1 MSRFVLAFDTATE
14 QVAIGLGVIEGSGA
28 RLVGACDVKAP
39 RAALG
44 RLLPLLSDLLDE
56 NGISVRDLAAIVV
69 GRGPG
74 SFTGVRIGVATAKGL
89 AHGAGVPLFGV
100 STLDAVA
107 WNMRDHQG
115 LLGVVGDAMRGE
127 VYPALY
133 RTGGG
138 AVERLSAER
147 VADPATVAAQWAE
160 LGEPM
165 TITGNAL
172 AKYADI
178 FHHAG
183 QIASESLWP
192 VSGAGALA
200 AYARAVAHG
209 TTGDGEPGAVLP
221 IYTRLSDAEENERIR
236 AVIVGGSSVGE
247 SSAGSPDSGLQ
258 AGGLQ
263 ASDLPDCGV
272 VGPGS
277 AER

>member
-14 QVAIGLGVIEGSGA
+14 QVAIGLGVIEGSSV
-28 RLVGACDVKAP
+28 RLVGACDVEAP

-44 RLLPLLSDLLDE
+44 RLLPLVRDLLDE
-56 NGISVRDLAAIVV
+56 SGISVRDLAAIVV

-89 AHGAGVPLFGV
+89 SHGAGVPLYGV

-107 WNMRDHQG
+107 WNLREHQG

-133 RTGGG
+133 RTAGG

-147 VADPATVAAQWAE
+147 VADPAIVAAEWAE

-172 AKYADI
+172 AKYADV

-183 QIASESLWP
+183 QIAPESFWP
-192 VSGAGALA
+192 VSGAGVLA

-209 TTGDGEPGAVLP
+209 ATGDGVPGSLLP

-236 AVIVGGSSVGE
+236 AGIALE
-247 SSAGSPDSGLQ
+247 SSAGGPDCG
-258 AGGLQ
+258 
-263 ASDLPDCGV
+263 LPDCGV